1 MDIDNNFRLKLF
13 ANILRIRAVE
23 LTIASCYS
31 EQQMRCPVHLVIG
44 QEASEVGACAA
55 LNKTDYAFSGHRS
68 HGHYLAKGGNLN
80 AMMAEIYGKSGGCA
94 NGRGGSMH
102 LIDLEAG
109 FLGAVPIVGSTIPIA
124 TGVAM
129 ASKLKKDNKVV
140 MVFLGDGATE
150 TGAFYESLNYSSLK
164 DLPIVFIVENNA
176 YSVYSPLDVR
186 QKSESRIVDIAK
198 SHAMPAKKIDGNNVE
213 LVYEASKA
221 AVDRARSGVGPSLLE
236 LTTYR
241 WLEHCGPNY
250 DNDIGYRSE
259 SEFLVWKEKDPI
271 SLYQKFLLSQGVL
284 TEEMLGE
291 LTDKSYKE
299 AEDAINFA
307 KNSPW
312 PQVVDFSA
320 EVYSQ

>member
-1 MDIDNNFRLKLF
+1 MHINSNHRVSLYEGMLK
-13 ANILRIRAVE
+13 IRTVE
-23 LTIASCYS
+23 MAIASHYS
-31 EQQMRCPVHLVIG
+31 EQQMRCPVHLVVG
-44 QEASEVGACAA
+44 QEAACVGACAA
-55 LNKTDYAFSGHRS
+55 LEKADFAFSGHRS
-68 HGHYLAKGGNLN
+68 HGHYLAKGGSLN
-80 AMMAEIYGKSGGCA
+80 AMMAEIYGRSEGCA

-140 MVFLGDGATE
+140 MVFLGEGATE
-150 TGAFYESLNYSSLK
+150 TGAFYESINYASLK

-176 YSVYSPLDVR
+176 YSVYSPLSVR
-186 QKSESRIVDIAK
+186 QKSESRIVDIAVAH
-198 SHAMPAKKIDGNNVE
+198 SMSAKKIDGNNVE
-213 LVYEASKA
+213 LVFKASKE
-221 AVDRARSGVGPSLLE
+221 AVDRARDGLGPSLLE

-259 SEFLVWKEKDPI
+259 AEFLAWREKDPVF
-271 SLYQKFLLSQGVL
+271 LYQNILLSEDIL
-284 TEEMLGE
+284 TQEVVAK
-291 LTDKSYKE
+291 LTSNATKE
-299 AEDAINFA
+299 AIDAINFA

-312 PQVVDFSA
+312 PQIVDFSA
-320 EVYSQ
+320 EVYSP

>member
-23 LTIASCYS
+23 LTIASRYS

-221 AVDRARSGVGPSLLE
+221 AVDRARSGAGPSLLE

-291 LTDKSYKE
+291 LTAKSYKE
-299 AEDAINFA
+299 AENAINFA

>member
-1 MDIDNNFRLKLF
+1 MHINRNHRIDLYTRMLK
-13 ANILRIRAVE
+13 IRTVE
-23 LTIASCYS
+23 MTIASYYS

-44 QEASEVGACAA
+44 QEAAEVGACAA
-55 LNKTDYAFSGHRS
+55 LNKTDFVFSGHRS

-129 ASKLKKDNKVV
+129 ASKLKKDTKVV

-150 TGAFYESLNYSSLK
+150 TGAFYESLNYASLK
-164 DLPIVFIVENNA
+164 ELPIVFVVENNA
-176 YSVYSPLDVR
+176 YSVYSSLSVR
-186 QKSESRIVDIAK
+186 QKTESRIVDIAMAH
-198 SHAMPAKKIDGNNVE
+198 SIPARKLDGNDVE
-213 LVYEASKA
+213 LVYQASIA
-221 AVDRARSGVGPSLLE
+221 AVDRARAGLGPSLLE
-236 LTTYR
+236 LKTYR

-259 SEFLVWKEKDPI
+259 AEFLSWRERDPV
-271 SLYQKFLLSQGVL
+271 SLYQNLLLSEGIL
-284 TEEMLGE
+284 TAESVGE
-291 LTDKSYKE
+291 LTARSSQE
-299 AEDAINFA
+299 AVDAINFA
-307 KNSPW
+307 KNSSW
-312 PQVVDFSA
+312 PQVANFSH